1 MTNINGEFTHSQLL
15 TSVGRFI
22 RCALVTNLSA
32 IFIEKAA
39 LPAGCSK
46 YSDSHERVFRQNAPM
61 NHVWNFLGLVKSKWI
76 FGAVERAEHRRRTFD
91 EFRTPTQGTR
101 RDELKI
107 SGANSCMRVENPI
120 DTALNHERRG
130 ISRNFY
136 HSIQKSERCPN
147 FGRKKLDIKMWNMW
161 IARQILTRALP
172 NPIYNLI
179 WEYSRLFHSK
189 PRSRP
194 NKTSAPRTT
203 RRKNLKSSKFLS
215 LQSISE

>member
-1 MTNINGEFTHSQLL
+1 
-15 TSVGRFI
+15 
-22 RCALVTNLSA
+22 
-32 IFIEKAA
+32 
-39 LPAGCSK
+39 
-46 YSDSHERVFRQNAPM
+46 M
-61 NHVWNFLGLVKSKWI
+61 NHVWKFLGLVKSKWI

-147 FGRKKLDIKMWNMW
+147 FGGKKLDIKMWNMW

-194 NKTSAPRTT
+194 NKTSAPANDAEEKSQILKIPIAAINLWIIISSVAATT
-203 RRKNLKSSKFLS
+203 AIKPLIFQTFGSEIYSENETQHFFFVSPLS
-215 LQSISE
+215 LQPHRR